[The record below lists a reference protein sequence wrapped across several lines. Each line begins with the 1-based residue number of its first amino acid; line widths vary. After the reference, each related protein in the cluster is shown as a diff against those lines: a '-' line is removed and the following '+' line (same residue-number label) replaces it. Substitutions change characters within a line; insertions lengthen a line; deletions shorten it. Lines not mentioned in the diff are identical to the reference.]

1 MRREDDILPD
11 VTEASSTPVRR
22 YSPAIALVLAL
33 AAFMQ
38 NLDGAIINTSLPQMA
53 RSFGVTALDLSLG
66 ITAYMLASAAMS
78 PLASWL
84 AIKAGERRVMVLAM
98 LVFTAASVWCGLAR
112 GLPEFVLARIAQG
125 LAAAVMSPVGMT
137 IMLRYTPKSEL
148 MRAQSVTVWPALS
161 APVIGPVLGGYIT
174 QTIGWQWNFWL
185 NLPVGLIA
193 ALAILKVVPPTP
205 PEDAPP
211 LDWKGLVLCAVA
223 LTCLL
228 AGFQRSPEPG
238 SERFLAFG
246 LMISGAVAGVFAVRH
261 LRAHET
267 PILSLEPLKRASMR
281 YGALYPGL
289 VFRCLFSSAPF
300 LLPLLFQI
308 GFGLSPAVAGSWM
321 LGYFCANLGLKPFT
335 SAILRRFGF
344 RNVLFFN
351 GLLAALSLLVC
362 VFVSPHESVLLL
374 VLTLVFA
381 GATRSMELT
390 ALSTVMFADV
400 SADERRAA
408 AGVSS
413 ILQQAASAAGV
424 PVMAFCLSVAQTAYG
439 HAHLGLAELRV
450 AFLVSAVLALVA
462 AVGFARMPEGLGSEM
477 TGRV

>member
-1 MRREDDILPD
+1 M
-11 VTEASSTPVRR
+11 TEPSAAPARR

-53 RSFGVTALDLSLG
+53 RSFGVTALDLSMG

-78 PLASWL
+78 PLASWM
-84 AIKAGERRVMVLAM
+84 AMKAGERRVMVVAM

-112 GLPEFVLARIAQG
+112 GLSGFVLARICQG
-125 LAAAVMSPVGMT
+125 LAAAVMSPVGMS

-193 ALAILKVVPPTP
+193 AFAILRIVPPTP
-205 PEDAPP
+205 PEEAPP
-211 LDWKGLVLCAVA
+211 LDWKGLALCATG

-228 AGFQRSPEPG
+228 AGFQRSPQPG
-238 SERFLAFG
+238 SERIVAIG
-246 LMISGAVAGVFAVRH
+246 LMIAGIITGLFAIRH

-267 PILSLEPLKRASMR
+267 PILSLEPLKRPSMR
-281 YGALYPGL
+281 FATLFPGIL
-289 VFRCLFSSAPF
+289 FRCLFSSAPF
-300 LLPLLFQI
+300 LLPLLFQV

-335 SAILRRFGF
+335 SRILRRFGF
-344 RNVLFFN
+344 RNILFFN
-351 GLLAALSLLVC
+351 GFLAALSMLAC
-362 VFVSPHESVLLL
+362 VFTSPHESRFLLMI
-374 VLTLVFA
+374 TLVFA
-381 GATRSMELT
+381 GATRSMQLT
-390 ALSTVMFADV
+390 GLSTMMFADV
-400 SADERRAA
+400 SSEERRAA
-408 AGVSS
+408 AGMSS

-424 PVMAFCLSVAQTAYG
+424 PVMAFCLSVAQSVYG
-439 HAHLGLAELRV
+439 HAHLGLPELHI
-450 AFLVSAVLALVA
+450 AFLVSAIVALIGA
-462 AVGFARMPEGLGSEM
+462 IGFAKMPENLGNEIS
-477 TGRV
+477 GRA